1 MLLSRFEYQYN
12 SSHPRVPIL
21 FSTLL
26 CGGSAPRI
34 KRNWAKFGTSDLFY
48 LMPKNSFI
56 GVLGIE
62 WLRLIRLLFHGHL
75 RSVMCFFFFSL
86 LTASFVVCSFL
97 QRLPF
102 CYAMFLHPLCY
113 QPTIFMLLVVPG
125 TMGDDARSLRWLF
138 ETLFMIMFDR
148 VIWGT
153 TNGSSSVG
161 VLINRVLAII
171 INNQNIVKFF

>member
-75 RSVMCFFFFSL
+75 RSVMCFFFFPFWQQVL
-86 LTASFVVCSFL
+86 LSV
-97 QRLPF
+97 PF
-102 CYAMFLHPLCY
+102 FSAFPSAMQCFCIPCAISQPYLCY
-113 QPTIFMLLVVPG
+113 WSCRGQWVMMPG
-125 TMGDDARSLRWLF
+125 AWDGYSKLF
-138 ETLFMIMFDR
+138 L
-148 VIWGT
+148 W
-153 TNGSSSVG
+153 SC
-161 VLINRVLAII
+161 LIEWYEELPMAHRP
-171 INNQNIVKFF
+171 